1 MKKTL
6 LAIAILASGTASAA
20 INVHTSEN
28 VSVDVSG
35 AVEVQAFQS
44 RFNVKNDKAY
54 NEDVKGRLD
63 DGDLQIDITA
73 PINDDLKGIASTGW
87 KYESNAVENDLLF
100 VGLQSASFGTLTAG
114 RQATIV
120 DGSGISNDIEF
131 GLGLYDSNG
140 DKQSV
145 FGVTSADEVLKYKF
159 EKDGYWVGV
168 SYAQENDASVKQ
180 KNSAYDLGAGATF
193 ADLTVAAYYQNVSAK
208 DKDGKGSQK
217 AYQLDA
223 SYKLDALTVG
233 ASYADSDLKIGSTK
247 ASLDVAKLTA
257 AYTIEKTTFALGA
270 DQGHVKADGQKVK
283 LNNYYANVTYK
294 FTDNVKAYSEVGYLN
309 SDKLEKALK
318 AEGAKLK
325 LGYVV
330 GLEVKF

>member
-63 DGDLQIDITA
+63 DGDLQIDISA

-131 GLGLYDSNG
+131 GLGLYDSDG
-140 DKQSV
+140 DNQSV
-145 FGVTSADEVLKYKF
+145 FLVTSGDEVLKYKF
-159 EKDGYWVGV
+159 EKDGYWAGI
-168 SYAQENDASVKQ
+168 SYYQNNDASE
-180 KNSAYDLGAGATF
+180 KNEENAFDLGAGATF
-193 ADLTVAAYYQNVSAK
+193 ADLTVAAYYQNASAK
-208 DKDGKGSQK
+208 EAGKKGSQK

-223 SYKLDALTVG
+223 SYKLDALTLG

-270 DQGHVKADGQKVK
+270 DQGHVKANGQKVK